1 MGKNEKWKVGK
12 NEKWKVG
19 KNENWKNWKVEK
31 FGKIGLSRK
40 LDKIHKIENRIIA
53 KLDKIKKSPKC
64 NWVIEVIRT
73 VFWHAHVTLEKQNEK
88 RHLCFCLPAWL
99 HFVPLLAS
107 WGLLRLWFSRSWP
120 DWFPWWHRHA
130 VSSPKF
136 KVFFF

>member
-1 MGKNEKWKVGK
+1 MVK

-19 KNENWKNWKVEK
+19 KNENWKLEKLKCWKNWENWTK
-31 FGKIGLSRK
+31 FTKLKIGLLQNWTK
-40 LDKIHKIENRIIA
+40 L
-53 KLDKIKKSPKC
+53 KKAQNVTGWLKY
-64 NWVIEVIRT
+64 IIRT